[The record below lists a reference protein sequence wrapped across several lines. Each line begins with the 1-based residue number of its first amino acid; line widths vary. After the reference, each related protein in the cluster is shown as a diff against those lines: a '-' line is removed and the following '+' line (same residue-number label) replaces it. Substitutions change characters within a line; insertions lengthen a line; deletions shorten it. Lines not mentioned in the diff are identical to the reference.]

1 MMQKWNESV
10 AFMHASEGIIQYYLS
25 YSKYHGH
32 DIEMKWNYGIHKTDG
47 IRLLYGFAYFGYGL
61 YCPIKSLLCLPIA
74 W

>member
-1 MMQKWNESV
+1 
-10 AFMHASEGIIQYYLS
+10 MHASEGIIQYYLS

-61 YCPIKSLLCLPIA
+61 YWSPYCVYLLHDNSDVSVN
-74 W
+74 